1 MAILRLS
8 GKAFA
13 SPLEFPRKC
22 STACSFNNNR
32 ESLESIIAGN
42 NGIVSNNSTV
52 QSNDMVNNNGN
63 GESVTQQPN
72 VDTISNV
79 STPTGKIYNLH
90 VFKYK
95 NW

>member
-22 STACSFNNNR
+22 STACSFNNNH
-32 ESLESIIAGN
+32 ESLESIV
-42 NGIVSNNSTV
+42 VSNNSTV

-72 VDTISNV
+72 VDTTSNV
-79 STPTGKIYNLH
+79 STPTGKINNLQ